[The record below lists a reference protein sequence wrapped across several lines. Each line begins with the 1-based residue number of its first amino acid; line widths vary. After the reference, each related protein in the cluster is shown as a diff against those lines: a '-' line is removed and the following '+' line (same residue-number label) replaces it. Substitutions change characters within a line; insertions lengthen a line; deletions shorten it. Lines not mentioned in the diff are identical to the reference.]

1 MRAGKVMSYT
11 SVMDWILIS
20 LAGAFVF
27 ATVSILDK
35 IIFLR
40 FIPRPATFIF
50 LVGVI
55 QFVMGLLI
63 MLFSPLGGYPL
74 SIWSV
79 AYLSGMLWGVSL
91 VTMFWVMSYRDV
103 SRVIPVA
110 SSSPVFVA
118 ILAVVFLSERL
129 TIWHW
134 LAIAITVAGTALISA
149 KPVDGE
155 NKFSLDSSFFLLIL
169 GAATFA
175 LGIFLSKF
183 VLQDMELWD
192 LFIFRNFGLGTT
204 CLLLMTRP
212 SVLRDALRV
221 FMSPAA
227 TGMYVMTEGV
237 IVFVGMA
244 LTLWAIDLGPVSL
257 VSTVM
262 STRPLI
268 VLAFSVLFSTRF
280 WRLLD
285 EPLDRKTLTNK
296 LVSTAMIVAGI
307 SAIAL
312 L

>member
-1 MRAGKVMSYT
+1 
-11 SVMDWILIS
+11 MDWILVS
-20 LAGAFVF
+20 LASAFAF
-27 ATVSILDK
+27 AIVSILDK
-35 IIFLR
+35 IIFLQFVHR
-40 FIPRPATFIF
+40 AATFIF

-55 QFVMGLLI
+55 QTVMGLVI
-63 MLFSPLGGYPL
+63 MLFSPLSGYPFEV
-74 SIWSV
+74 WSV

-103 SRVIPVA
+103 SRVIPVV

-118 ILAVVFLSERL
+118 MLAVVFLSERL
-129 TIWHW
+129 TALHW
-134 LAIAITVAGTALISA
+134 LAIVVTVAGTAIISQ
-149 KPVDGE
+149 KCSEQRRRIP
-155 NKFSLDSSFFLLIL
+155 LDSSFPLLIL
-169 GAATFA
+169 GAAAFA

-192 LFIFRNFGLGTT
+192 LFILRNFGLGTT

-221 FMSPAA
+221 FSSPAA
-227 TGMYVMTEGV
+227 TGIFLMTEGV
-237 IVFVGMA
+237 IVFVGMT

-262 STRPLI
+262 SIRPLM
-268 VLAFSVLFSTRF
+268 VLALSIMLSMRF

-296 LVSTAMIVAGI
+296 LVSTAMIAAGI
-307 SAIAL
+307 SAIAFL
-312 L
+312 

>member
-1 MRAGKVMSYT
+1 MSYT
-11 SVMDWILIS
+11 SAMDWILAS
-20 LAGAFVF
+20 LASAFTF
-27 ATVSILDK
+27 AIVSILDK

-55 QFVMGLLI
+55 QFVTGLVI
-63 MLFSPLGGYPL
+63 MLFSPLGGYPFEV
-74 SIWSV
+74 WGV
-79 AYLSGMLWGVSL
+79 AYLSGMFWGISL

-103 SRVIPVA
+103 SRVIPVV

-129 TIWHW
+129 GVLHW
-134 LAIAITVAGTALISA
+134 LAIAVTVAGTAILSKKNPEQGGKI
-149 KPVDGE
+149 P
-155 NKFSLDSSFFLLIL
+155 LDSSFFLLVL

-175 LGIFLSKF
+175 LGMFLNKF
-183 VLQDMELWD
+183 ALQDMRLWD
-192 LFIFRNFGLGTT
+192 LFILRNFGLGTI

-227 TGMYVMTEGV
+227 IGTFVMTEGA

-244 LTLWAIDLGPVSL
+244 LVLWAIDLGPVSL
-257 VSTVM
+257 VSTVT

-268 VLAFSVLFSTRF
+268 VLALSILLSMRF

-296 LVSTAMIVAGI
+296 LVSTGMIVAGI